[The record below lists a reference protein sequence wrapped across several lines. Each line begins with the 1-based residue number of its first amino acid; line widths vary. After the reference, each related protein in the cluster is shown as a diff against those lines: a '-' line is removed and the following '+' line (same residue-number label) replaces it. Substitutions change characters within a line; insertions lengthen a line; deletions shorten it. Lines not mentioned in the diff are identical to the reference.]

1 MSEQL
6 AAKAVITTEDLK
18 EFLERDLGRERK
30 EMEMKPNLT
39 HSIYFLDVCRFTFG
53 FKKGWASFF

>member
-18 EFLERDLGRERK
+18 EFLEC
-30 EMEMKPNLT
+30 P
-39 HSIYFLDVCRFTFG
+39 VCLRIPRLVQ
-53 FKKGWASFF
+53 